1 MPEVNWQRGGIVRW
15 GAYVPKYRLS
25 TELISKEWG
34 GSGTTHKSVAN
45 IDEDATTLGI
55 EAARRAV
62 VGYDREIDC
71 VFFGSES
78 KPYAAKAS
86 AITVAESV
94 GAGPFVSTI
103 DLESACRGA
112 VEGMFR
118 ACDGVGSGSVKHALV
133 VASDVAHSAIGDPL
147 EKTASAAAV
156 AFVVGNSDEAVF
168 SVSKP
173 VSYATDTIDFHRRDG
188 SAYPLHGGRF
198 TGEPAYFH
206 HTLTAASTFLD
217 RTGFKA
223 ADFRFAVFHQPNAKF
238 PAEAGKRL
246 GFESKQLEGSM
257 FANSIGNPYAAN
269 VPLGMVLSMQQC
281 SVGDMILVTSYGSG
295 AGSDCFALKCV
306 RPVQANSFSFGVCS
320 PVTTYSQYLRMS
332 RRIAPEGF

>member
-1 MPEVNWQRGGIVRW
+1 MPDVNWLDGGIVRW
-15 GAYVPKYRLS
+15 GAYVPRYRLS

-86 AITVAESV
+86 AITVAESI

-112 VEGMFR
+112 VEGRFR
-118 ACDGVGSGSVKHALV
+118 ACDGVGSGSVKQALV

-147 EKTASAAAV
+147 KKTASAAAD
-156 AFVVGNSDEAVF
+156 AFVVGSADEAEF

-188 SAYPLHGGRF
+188 ASYPLTVGRF
-198 TGEPAYFH
+198 ANET
-206 HTLTAASTFLD
+206 
-217 RTGFKA
+217 
-223 ADFRFAVFHQPNAKF
+223 AKF
-238 PAEAGKRL
+238 QHMNYQVY
-246 GFESKQLEGSM
+246 ESKL
-257 FANSIGNPYAAN
+257 
-269 VPLGMVLSMQQC
+269 
-281 SVGDMILVTSYGSG
+281 
-295 AGSDCFALKCV
+295 
-306 RPVQANSFSFGVCS
+306 
-320 PVTTYSQYLRMS
+320 
-332 RRIAPEGF
+332 